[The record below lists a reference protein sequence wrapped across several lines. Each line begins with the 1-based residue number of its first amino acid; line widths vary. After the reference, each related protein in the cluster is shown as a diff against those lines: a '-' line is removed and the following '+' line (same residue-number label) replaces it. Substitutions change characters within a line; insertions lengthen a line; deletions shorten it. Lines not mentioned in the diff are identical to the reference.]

1 MIIVD
6 TDVLIWILRGRID
19 IKEKMLEFIQDIS
32 IKLFI
37 TPIQISEIY
46 AGLKE
51 NEKIKTS
58 LFLDSFPCITIDS
71 QIGKLAGEY
80 VNKYKKSHGVT
91 VSDSLIAAC
100 SKIHNLQLWTL
111 NIKHYPMLGKDDII
125 TLKK

>member
-1 MIIVD
+1 MIMVD
-6 TDVLIWILRGRID
+6 TDVLIWILRGHID

-58 LFLDSFPCITIDS
+58 L
-71 QIGKLAGEY
+71 
-80 VNKYKKSHGVT
+80 
-91 VSDSLIAAC
+91 
-100 SKIHNLQLWTL
+100 
-111 NIKHYPMLGKDDII
+111 
-125 TLKK
+125 